1 MVKYKTCKKQYG
13 SKIPNELPKP
23 LISCSER
30 VLTKDVVLKEHIILI
45 VKWE

>member
-1 MVKYKTCKKQYG
+1 MVKYKTYKEQYG
-13 SKIPNELPKP
+13 SKIPNELRKP

-30 VLTKDVVLKEHIILI
+30 VPTKDVVLKEHIILI